1 MNAITFKR
9 YGTIDVLNYEP
20 IETPILGENQV
31 LIQVHYASVN
41 PVDWKVRKGVA
52 RFLTGFLRPKK
63 AFQIPGADVSGTIL
77 SVGATVENFNVN
89 DAVFVILGG
98 IPGGG
103 YAEQIVV
110 DATQIALIPKSLD
123 FKKAAA
129 VPLTGLTALQGFL
142 LANIQENQHIL
153 INGASGGVGV
163 FAVQIAKAF
172 NTKVTAVCSQQNVEL
187 VRSLGAD
194 AVIDYQKEDFTK
206 TTQTFDIIF
215 DAVGNQSFQKVKSIL
230 SDKGVYI
237 TTIPTPIALL
247 QSKILEYFTNKKVV
261 PIITK
266 NSGEDLKNL
275 AKMIDN
281 HQFQIPIDAEFPLKN
296 AAAAHD
302 YSETGRVKGKLVL
315 RVLS

>member
-1 MNAITFKR
+1 MKAITFKR

-20 IETPILGENQV
+20 IETPILGDNQV

-52 RFLTGFLRPKK
+52 RVLTGFFRPKK
-63 AFQIPGADVSGTIL
+63 KYQILGADVSGTIL
-77 SVGATVENFNVN
+77 SVGETVEKFNVN

-110 DATQIALIPKSLD
+110 DASQVALIPKSLD
-123 FKKAAA
+123 LKKAAA
-129 VPLTGLTALQGFL
+129 VPLTGLTAFQAFLQ
-142 LANIQENQHIL
+142 ANIQHNQRIL
-153 INGASGGVGV
+153 INGASGGVGI
-163 FAVQIAKAF
+163 FAVQIAKAYHA
-172 NTKVTAVCSQQNVEL
+172 KVTAVCSQQNVEL
-187 VRSLGAD
+187 VRNLGAD
-194 AVIDYQKEDFTK
+194 SVIDYRKEDFTK

-230 SDKGVYI
+230 DKNGTYI
-237 TTIPTPIALL
+237 TTIPNPIALL
-247 QSKILEYFTNKKVV
+247 QAKILPYLSNRKVV
-261 PIITK
+261 PIMTK
-266 NSGEDLKNL
+266 NSGEDLKIL

-281 HQFQIPIDAEFPLKN
+281 HQFQIPIDAAFPLKN

>member
-1 MNAITFKR
+1 
-9 YGTIDVLNYEP
+9 
-20 IETPILGENQV
+20 
-31 LIQVHYASVN
+31 
-41 PVDWKVRKGVA
+41 
-52 RFLTGFLRPKK
+52 
-63 AFQIPGADVSGTIL
+63 
-77 SVGATVENFNVN
+77 
-89 DAVFVILGG
+89 
-98 IPGGG
+98 
-103 YAEQIVV
+103 
-110 DATQIALIPKSLD
+110 
-123 FKKAAA
+123 
-129 VPLTGLTALQGFL
+129 
-142 LANIQENQHIL
+142 
-153 INGASGGVGV
+153 
-163 FAVQIAKAF
+163 VQIAKAF